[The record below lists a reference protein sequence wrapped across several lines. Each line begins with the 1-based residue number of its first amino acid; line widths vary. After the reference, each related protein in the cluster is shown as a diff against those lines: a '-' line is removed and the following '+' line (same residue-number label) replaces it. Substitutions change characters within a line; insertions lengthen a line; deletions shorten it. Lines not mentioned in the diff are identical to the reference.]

1 MKLSSLLNENLI
13 VVGSAGSN
21 KVDIIKELIELV
33 AESYPNS
40 LPKEILSKSVFER
53 ENLGGTTF
61 PSGIAI
67 PHARLDQFDD
77 LIIAIA
83 IPKAPF
89 VENQITITMVVL
101 ILTASNKPAL
111 YLNCLS
117 SFARLSQ
124 DKNLYPKL
132 LQVRNANEFIDLL
145 EDSPYQVKTTVLVE
159 NVMNANIKGVQ
170 PETKLKEINDI
181 LFENKLSYLPVISE
195 NGELVGEI
203 RFFNIM
209 ELGIP
214 DYARNMGTLSFTS
227 SLESFEN
234 LISKED
240 KITAKEIMKK
250 PQYTLSPKATLFEA
264 AALMLH
270 LHDRQIA
277 VVDGKKLVGVISYM
291 DILNKII
298 RN

>member
-21 KVDIIKELIELV
+21 KVDIIKELIEMV

-117 SFARLSQ
+117 AFARLSQ

-240 KITAKEIMKK
+240 KITAKEIMNK
-250 PQYTLSPKATLFEA
+250 PQYTLSPKATLLEA
-264 AALMLH
+264 AALMLQ